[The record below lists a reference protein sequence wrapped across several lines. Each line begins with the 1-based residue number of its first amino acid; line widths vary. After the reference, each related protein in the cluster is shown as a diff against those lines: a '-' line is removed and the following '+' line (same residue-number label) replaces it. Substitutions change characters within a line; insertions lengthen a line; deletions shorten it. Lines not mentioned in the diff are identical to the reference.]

1 MPEKG
6 SWTIVIGYQMLK
18 SGGNMRY
25 SLKVAAICACVITL
39 LACSK
44 PDTSTLRIGTNVWPG
59 YEPLYLA
66 QNMGL
71 TEPGNIRLIEFS
83 SASQT
88 MQAFRNNIIDGAAL
102 TLDEVFLLL
111 ASGERLTLLLVM
123 DVSHGGDAI
132 VAQKS
137 INGMNSMAGK
147 TFGVENNALGAYV
160 LRRAFDLSKL
170 DLSSV
175 KVTSLAINEQLNAF
189 KSKDVDAVVTF
200 EPVLSE
206 LVNAGGKV
214 IFNSRQIPNEIID
227 VLVIRSSYFENNSA
241 QLSYL
246 KDIWYQALQKIDK
259 QPQRTAK
266 VLGKRLRLNIKD
278 TLKSYSGLN
287 LVSKSENNAWLF
299 GDTPKIIDLSK
310 VLMRVML
317 DRKLLEKPVDY
328 PSLIPSE

>member
-1 MPEKG
+1 
-6 SWTIVIGYQMLK
+6 MLK
-18 SGGNMRY
+18 SGENMRF
-25 SLKVAAICACVITL
+25 SLRVAAICACVITL

-44 PDTSTLRIGTNVWPG
+44 PDTSTLRLGTNVWPG

-200 EPVLSE
+200 EPVLTE
-206 LVNAGGKV
+206 LINAGGKV
-214 IFNSRQIPNEIID
+214 IFDSRKIPNEIVD
-227 VLVIRSSYFENNSA
+227 VLVIRSTYLESNPA
-241 QLSYL
+241 QLDYL
-246 KDIWYQALQKIDK
+246 KDIWYQALQEINK

-266 VLGKRLRLNIKD
+266 ILGKRLRLNVKD
-278 TLKSYSGLN
+278 TLKSFSGLK
-287 LVSKSENNAWLF
+287 LVSRSENDRWLF
-299 GDTPKIIDLSK
+299 GNNPKIIDLSK
-310 VLMRVML
+310 VLMDVML
-317 DRKLLEKPVDY
+317 DRKLLGKPVDY
-328 PSLIPSE
+328 QSLIPSE